1 VIEAEVDA
9 SDLVA
14 HFDEVARRAPERI
27 ARIFSS
33 LRAPMR
39 RDQREH
45 ADREEGP
52 DGARWPARSPRTAE
66 KVRII
71 RRAGR
76 QKGQRTF
83 RYTKIEGLLGT
94 LPELTTVGVQR
105 AAVFA
110 RPPSRMTFL
119 AEVHT
124 WGAIA
129 GRGSVIPA
137 RPYIYVSD
145 ELARFALAKIA
156 DGVLEARKGL

>member
-1 VIEAEVDA
+1 MIDVEVDA

-27 ARIFSS
+27 AKIFAS

-52 DGARWPARSPRTAE
+52 DGARWPARAASTAE

-76 QKGQRTF
+76 QKGQRTL

-94 LPELTTVGVQR
+94 LPELTVVGAQR

-110 RPPSRMTFL
+110 RPPTRMTFL
-119 AEVHT
+119 ADVHS
-124 WGAIA
+124 WGAVA
-129 GRGSVIPA
+129 GRGAVIPS
-137 RPYIYVSD
+137 RPYIYVSE
-145 ELARFALAKIA
+145 ELARSALAKIA
-156 DGVLEARKGL
+156 SGVLEARKGL